1 MSLNPDSIHKA
12 VVDSAWQK
20 KESLSVTL
28 STKVTEETSA
38 LADQILS
45 RNNSSVSA
53 FLRQCL
59 INLIEEYK
67 PSNRG

>member
-1 MSLNPDSIHKA
+1 MNLNPDSIHKA

-20 KESLSVTL
+20 NEALSVTL
-28 STKVTEETSA
+28 STKVTEQTSD
-38 LADQILS
+38 LANQILS

-59 INLIEEYK
+59 VNLIEEYK
-67 PSNRG
+67 PSKKG